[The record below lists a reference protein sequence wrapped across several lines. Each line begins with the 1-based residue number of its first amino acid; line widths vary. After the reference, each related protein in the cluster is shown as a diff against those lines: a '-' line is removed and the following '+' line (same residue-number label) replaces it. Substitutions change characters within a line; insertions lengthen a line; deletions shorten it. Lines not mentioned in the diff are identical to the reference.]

1 MKKLLLFS
9 LAMFLLLP
17 LTGLFAEGQK
27 EGKSAVK
34 ELIIWKWGDPSEF
47 GQGIEEAAWPVIE
60 KELGIKI
67 KTEYFPGIS
76 EPEYVIKV
84 SNAIKFGKGPD
95 MMDGN
100 GLILGD
106 LAYQGFCEPIPSQL
120 DKKLQGTLIPSYAKV
135 NYLWQK
141 DGSKVPIWGAM
152 TGSAGGQTVFWNTK
166 MYKEAGLTRSM
177 LTWDE
182 TFEFGQKLTKKD
194 ADGNIIRSGFFLR
207 TGGHVGG
214 IGDKWYPYFLS
225 AGGGSM
231 FELDSAGHIKAK
243 LNTDAGRASVQ
254 FYMDALYKYK
264 IDAMGI
270 PGDVGGWEKGQTATV
285 SSRRS
290 WVPND
295 VKTKAP
301 EMYQYLAAGPIP
313 VRKKGMKSI
322 TTSHTYGIAVNPKIS
337 KAKKEAVW
345 SVLSRL
351 NDDDLIKARTN
362 DIGVWLPTKASVGK
376 PPFDEMVWKQY
387 MDANAYVI
395 NRVEGPR
402 FATAYNVIGEQLN
415 LIFAKELTI
424 EQGLDAASAKLNEMF
439 EGVVLKN

>member
-1 MKKLLLFS
+1 MRKILILF
-9 LAMFLLLP
+9 LTGLLLLP
-17 LTGLFAEGQK
+17 LTGLFAGGQQP
-27 EGKSAVK
+27 GTTTVK
-34 ELIIWKWGDPSEF
+34 ELVCWKWGDPGEF

-76 EPEYVIKV
+76 EPDYVIKV
-84 SNAIKFGKGPD
+84 SNAIKFGQGPD

-106 LAYQGFCEPIPSQL
+106 LAYQGFCDPIPAEL
-120 DKKLQGTLIPSYAKV
+120 DKKLQDTLIDSYKKV
-135 NYLWQK
+135 NYLWLK
-141 DGSKVPIWGAM
+141 DGSKVPVWGAM
-152 TGSAGGQTVFWNTK
+152 TSSAGGQTVFWNTK
-166 MYKEAGLTRSM
+166 MYKDAGLTRSP

-194 ADGNIIRSGFFLR
+194 AQGNIIVSGFFFR

-231 FELDSAGHIKAK
+231 FERDASGRITAK
-243 LNTDAGRASVQ
+243 LNTDAGRAAVQ
-254 FYMDALYKYK
+254 FYLDALYKYN

-285 SSRRS
+285 GSRRS

-313 VRKKGMKSI
+313 VRKQGMKSI

-337 KAKKEAVW
+337 KDKKMAVYA
-345 SVLSRL
+345 VLSRL
-351 NDDDLIKARTN
+351 DDDDMILKRTN
-362 DIGVWLPTKASVGK
+362 DIGVWLPTKVSQGK

-387 MDANAYVI
+387 LDANKYVI

-415 LIFAKELTI
+415 LAFAQEKTV
-424 EQGLDAASAKLNEMF
+424 EQALDDASANLNEMF
-439 EGVVLKN
+439 DGVVLKQ